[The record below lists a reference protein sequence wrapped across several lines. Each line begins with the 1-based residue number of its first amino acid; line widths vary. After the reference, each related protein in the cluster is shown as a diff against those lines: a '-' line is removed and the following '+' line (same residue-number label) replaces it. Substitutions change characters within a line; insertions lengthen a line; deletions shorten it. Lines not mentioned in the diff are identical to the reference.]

1 LTPQIAG
8 AWGDD
13 ADLFERVFPMDLRP
27 QGHDIIRTWLFATV
41 VRSHLE
47 HGSLPWSDAAISGWV
62 LDPDRKKMSKSKG
75 NVVTPLPLLEEHG
88 ADAAR
93 YWAASGRPGVDT
105 AVDFGQMKVGRRL
118 AIKILNASKF
128 VLSRLGEEGDVTA
141 PLDQAMLAGLASLV
155 GEATTAF
162 EGYDYARALER
173 AETFFWS
180 FCDDYIE
187 LVKGRAYSEGPAAES
202 ALRALRLALD
212 AQLRLFA
219 PFLAFATEEVWS
231 WWQEGSVHRAAW
243 PTADALKTD
252 GDPALLT
259 AAGEVLTQ
267 VRKAKS
273 SNQVSMKTA
282 VSLLVVRDAQERLT
296 LIQQAEVD
304 LVNAGVVTGDLV
316 LEVGEPAVEA
326 TLAESQ

>member
-1 LTPQIAG
+1 V
-8 AWGDD
+8 DD
-13 ADLFERVFPMDLRP
+13 GPVTEPVDL
-27 QGHDIIRTWLFATV
+27 
-41 VRSHLE
+41 
-47 HGSLPWSDAAISGWV
+47 
-62 LDPDRKKMSKSKG
+62 
-75 NVVTPLPLLEEHG
+75 
-88 ADAAR
+88 
-93 YWAASGRPGVDT
+93 
-105 AVDFGQMKVGRRL
+105 
-118 AIKILNASKF
+118 
-128 VLSRLGEEGDVTA
+128 
-141 PLDQAMLAGLASLV
+141 AMLAALAEVADSV
-155 GEATTAF
+155 TEAF

-231 WWQEGSVHRAAW
+231 WWREGSVHRAPW
-243 PTADALKTD
+243 PRADELPAG
-252 GDPALLT
+252 GDPAVLS
-259 AAGEVLTQ
+259 AAGEVLAQ

-273 SNQVSMKTA
+273 SAQVSMKTA
-282 VSLLVVRDAQERLT
+282 VERLVVRDTQHRVALLQD
-296 LIQQAEVD
+296 AEAD

-326 TLAESQ
+326 TLAEQR